1 MSQKYEKWI
10 KPHFYGTIYDE
21 NEEDAAIRVLNDG
34 AATNGRLVKRFEKA
48 FSDYVGGDFGVA
60 TNSWGGAAQIL
71 TLCMGLKSDDEI
83 VIPAIAM
90 SATAN
95 FFASAG
101 AKIVFAEV
109 DSKTLNIDVNDLSKK
124 ITPKT
129 KAVVVVH
136 MCGQPVDLD
145 KVVSITNEH
154 NISLIQD
161 AAHAPGA
168 LYKEK
173 PIASYG
179 DYVLYSFHQAK
190 NMSTLGE
197 GGMVVCNDVVM
208 YEKIKKMRAHGAGEY
223 IGVSNRMTEIQAAIG
238 LEQLKKLDGF
248 NNKRRKLAHYLSKRL
263 NNIKGIRCPIELE
276 DVYHVYH
283 LFNILIDEKELGVP
297 RDELRKRL
305 WNRHHIM
312 TISYEPTI
320 NCLSAYKKLGHYVGE
335 CPVSENITKS
345 SLILPIAPWYELTDM
360 ELLYNAILDVI
371 V

>member
-34 AATNGRLVKRFEKA
+34 AATNGRVVKRFEKA

-136 MCGQPVDLD
+136 MCG
-145 KVVSITNEH
+145 
-154 NISLIQD
+154 
-161 AAHAPGA
+161 
-168 LYKEK
+168 
-173 PIASYG
+173 
-179 DYVLYSFHQAK
+179 
-190 NMSTLGE
+190 
-197 GGMVVCNDVVM
+197 
-208 YEKIKKMRAHGAGEY
+208 
-223 IGVSNRMTEIQAAIG
+223 
-238 LEQLKKLDGF
+238 
-248 NNKRRKLAHYLSKRL
+248 
-263 NNIKGIRCPIELE
+263 
-276 DVYHVYH
+276 
-283 LFNILIDEKELGVP
+283 
-297 RDELRKRL
+297 
-305 WNRHHIM
+305 
-312 TISYEPTI
+312 
-320 NCLSAYKKLGHYVGE
+320 
-335 CPVSENITKS
+335 
-345 SLILPIAPWYELTDM
+345 
-360 ELLYNAILDVI
+360 
-371 V
+371 